1 MARGTAPKTERN
13 QLIVTMRDM
22 PVRSGEKR
30 LSFAAIG
37 QELRPRLTAPRVH
50 EIYTREKKRHEAVPK
65 NQQQS

>member
-13 QLIVTMRDM
+13 ELIVTMRDRVLR
-22 PVRSGEKR
+22 PGEKR

-50 EIYTREKKRHEAVPK
+50 EIYTREKKRHEKAPDNSK
-65 NQQQS
+65 